1 MLPRRGGTRSFSRRL
16 RFGLVVVMR
25 NIKLVLSYDGSEFN
39 GWQTQPAFRTV
50 QETLEQAIG
59 KLTQEPS
66 VRVNA
71 SGRTDSGVHAVGQV
85 ANFRTASVHS
95 SETFVRGINAFLP
108 EDMAVLSAHEMPEA
122 FDANRDAVRKLYRY
136 VIHDGAVASP
146 FLRKY
151 CARSRHRL
159 DAAAMARAAKPLL
172 GRHDF
177 RCFET
182 EWPNRATSVR
192 TITRLSVNRF
202 GDYLWLDAEAD
213 GFLYNMVR
221 AIAGTLMNVG
231 RGYWPETQ
239 PQAIL
244 EAGDRTLAG
253 PTAPAEGLFLMRVT
267 YEA

>member
-1 MLPRRGGTRSFSRRL
+1 
-16 RFGLVVVMR
+16 MR

-39 GWQTQPAFRTV
+39 GWQTQPGFRTV
-50 QETLEQAIG
+50 QETVEAAIAAVTRETPIR
-59 KLTQEPS
+59 L
-66 VRVNA
+66 NA

-85 ANFRTASVHS
+85 ANFRTASNLLC
-95 SETFVRGINAFLP
+95 ERFLRGINANLP
-108 EDMAVLSAHEMPEA
+108 EDVAVLSAEEKQES

-136 VIHDGAVASP
+136 VIHDGPAPTP

-151 CARSRHRL
+151 VARSRRPL
-159 DAAAMARAAKPLL
+159 DAAAMARAARCLV
-172 GRHDF
+172 GTHDF

-192 TITRLSVNRF
+192 TITHLRINRF
-202 GDYLWLDAEAD
+202 GDHIWLDVEAD

-231 RGYWPETQ
+231 RGYWPESQ